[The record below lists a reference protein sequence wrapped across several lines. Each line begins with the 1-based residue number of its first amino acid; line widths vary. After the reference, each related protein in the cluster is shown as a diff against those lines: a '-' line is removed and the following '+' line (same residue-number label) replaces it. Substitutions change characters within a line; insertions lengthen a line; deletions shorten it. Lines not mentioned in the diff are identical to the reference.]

1 MLLPRFLNQFQ
12 NSRQWLVSKFQR
24 DLTGILSRKGHA
36 HNNNTTAIQPL
47 LSCIPQF
54 IVFLFLISC
63 LLYYN
68 QSMQSGT
75 QYYKKII
82 RKDMINP

>member
-1 MLLPRFLNQFQ
+1 MR
-12 NSRQWLVSKFQR
+12 
-24 DLTGILSRKGHA
+24 TI
-36 HNNNTTAIQPL
+36 I
-47 LSCIPQF
+47 IPQPSSLF
-54 IVFLFLISC
+54 CRVFPNSLFFYFLISC